1 MARREQCVTVPYS
14 RNADHLPKQNI
25 AEPQKLCLY
34 LSCAVHH
41 VEWYSIF
48 DSFVCVDLVQGQ
60 SASAGKGLFSGIQ
73 LTSTM
78 STSSGPLPFS
88 LTSSLASQKTSSSAF
103 TSFSSQ
109 HTFPLQ
115 SLAGGTLP
123 TLNFSGGSAEK
134 KGQASTSSTGSGSGS
149 AGSLYLSNLKSLNT
163 SFLAWVEKHVRE
175 NPYVDLTPVFRDYEK
190 HIGEL
195 ERHNGPAP
203 CDVASQSDS
212 ESQVGCKCGCVC
224 GCCG

>member
-1 MARREQCVTVPYS
+1 M
-14 RNADHLPKQNI
+14 
-25 AEPQKLCLY
+25 
-34 LSCAVHH
+34 SCAVHN

-48 DSFVCVDLVQGQ
+48 DSCVCVDLVQGQ
-60 SASAGKGLFSGIQ
+60 SAGVGKGLFSGIQ

-78 STSSGPLPFS
+78 STSSGSLPFS
-88 LTSSLASQKTSSSAF
+88 LTSLASQKTSTSAF
-103 TSFSSQ
+103 TSVSSQ
-109 HTFPLQ
+109 HAFPLQ

-134 KGQASTSSTGSGSGS
+134 KGQASTFSTGSGSGS

-203 CDVASQSDS
+203 CEVASQSDS
-212 ESQVGCKCGCVC
+212 ESQVDCRCGCGCACGWVGMTGWVYGCVC
-224 GCCG
+224 GCGCGWV

>member
-1 MARREQCVTVPYS
+1 M
-14 RNADHLPKQNI
+14 
-25 AEPQKLCLY
+25 
-34 LSCAVHH
+34 
-41 VEWYSIF
+41 
-48 DSFVCVDLVQGQ
+48 
-60 SASAGKGLFSGIQ
+60 
-73 LTSTM
+73 
-78 STSSGPLPFS
+78 
-88 LTSSLASQKTSSSAF
+88 
-103 TSFSSQ
+103 
-109 HTFPLQ
+109 
-115 SLAGGTLP
+115 P
-123 TLNFSGGSAEK
+123 TLNFSGGSTEK

-212 ESQVGCKCGCVC
+212 ESQVGCKCVCVC
-224 GCCG
+224 AWVLWVSVVGWMGISVHVGV